1 MVTLNIAMKLN
12 ETHPLKL
19 ETLVELSSGCFTEEN
34 MITYEI
40 FILRTL
46 AWNVHPPTALSFAR
60 KFVQFLPSSVSS
72 STKKDVVEISRFLL
86 ELAVCDYS
94 LVVCPPSFLAIA
106 AILNAIDDLGPTRFP
121 HLQFDCA
128 VFLENIAHFVGG
140 ENNSGVT
147 LVQERIAHIYQE
159 RTDFT
164 SEEISALRNVDSPV
178 CVSTVENGCDSSY
191 IAFKETGGSA
201 FTNNHVTSNSNVAE
215 QSRKLRKLD

>member
-201 FTNNHVTSNSNVAE
+201 TNNHVTSNSNVAE